1 MVKKVYPIKWDAESG
16 KWLLQYISTS
26 GGVQN
31 VLSENKVAL
40 ENYLAEFDEFKKSMT
55 QKSH

>member
-16 KWLLQYISTS
+16 KWLLQYLTT
-26 GGVQN
+26 GGNVQK
-31 VLSENKVAL
+31 VLSPERAAL
-40 ENYLAEFDEFKKSMT
+40 ENYLCELQNFKQSFG

>member
-16 KWLLQYISTS
+16 KWLLQYLTTDGNI
-26 GGVQN
+26 QN
-31 VLSENKVAL
+31 VLSSERTAL
-40 ENYLAEFDEFKKSMT
+40 ENYLDELKIFRQTFD

>member
-16 KWLLQYISTS
+16 KWLLQYVIT
-26 GGVQN
+26 GGNIQN
-31 VLSENKVAL
+31 VLSPERTAL
-40 ENYLAEFDEFKKSMT
+40 ENYLAELKIFRQTFD